1 MKEKRRFFILGGI
14 ALVMIAVFV
23 SITLVNDYTKTRL
36 IQRKEDEVKAYYT
49 SLYFTGT
56 GEGSAVA
63 IDNNVGY
70 VTFNLMNFIGEDV
83 TERDIV
89 YRISTPTKFYT
100 NKNVEIPQDQ
110 EEGGFMTGA
119 IAGTTNQIHVRDV
132 WGQPKLVGRQTNRY
146 EFEVVS
152 NTAEEYT
159 GDPVETLYC
168 NESTKTEHTY
178 ENGVCSECQEKKP
191 VYHLFSYEKLE
202 NNGSAH
208 AVGKTHN
215 VTLKLTRGNFD
226 KIVGTEN
233 ISVVVQLLKPY
244 KEVYIINMTIS
255 ERLIV
260 FSNNTVT
267 EFENEIEEL
276 NIQTADIFSHIYTKD
291 SNGDYVSTE
300 RTISTPVL
308 NDKGEQVKIDDVL
321 QFIDKTISSA
331 PLQVTLTWTNL
342 IFNEVLASYLPND
355 VIIKTD
361 LNSISSDSGSVTLLI
376 PQGSDFKLQFY
387 ATKATYSVSAKVEI
401 YDVDTDVKSYVI
413 YDEFFGGYTNSEITI
428 DSNDSDEA
436 PDSILVLNET
446 KQGLVH

>member
-100 NKNVEIPQDQ
+100 NKNVEIPQGQ
-110 EEGGFMTGA
+110 EEGDISEGA

-168 NESTKTEHTY
+168 NESTKTEHSY
-178 ENGVCSECQEKKP
+178 DENGICSECQEKKP

-291 SNGDYVSTE
+291 SNGNYVSTE
-300 RTISTPVL
+300 RTFNTS
-308 NDKGEQVKIDDVL
+308 VKEGDEIKEIIV
-321 QFIDKTISSA
+321 KKASSN
-331 PLQVTLTWTNL
+331 PLKVTLTWTNL
-342 IFNEVLASYLPND
+342 IFNEVLASYLPKD
-355 VIIKTD
+355 VIMTD
-361 LNSISSDSGSVTLLI
+361 LNTISSDSGSVTLHI

-413 YDEFFGGYTNSEITI
+413 YDKFFGGYTDSEITI
-428 DSNDSDEA
+428 DSNDSDKA

>member
-119 IAGTTNQIHVRDV
+119 IAGTTDQIHVRDV

-168 NESTKTEHTY
+168 DESTKTEHSY
-178 ENGVCSECQEKKP
+178 DENGICSTCQEKKP
-191 VYHLFSYEKLE
+191 MYHLFSYEKLE

-233 ISVVVQLLKPY
+233 ISVVVQLIKPY

-300 RTISTPVL
+300 RTFNTSVK
-308 NDKGEQVKIDDVL
+308 KGDETQEIVK
-321 QFIDKTISSA
+321 KASSN
-331 PLQVTLTWTNL
+331 PLKVTLTWTNL
-342 IFNEVLASYLPND
+342 IFNEVLASYLPKD
-355 VIIKTD
+355 VIMTD
-361 LNSISSDSGSVTLLI
+361 LNTISSDSGSVTLLI

-413 YDEFFGGYTNSEITI
+413 YDKFFGGYTDTEITI
-428 DSNDSDEA
+428 KSDGASSN
-436 PDSILVLNET
+436 DSILVLNNT
-446 KQGLVH
+446 KEGLVH